1 MIGRKTPHRK
11 RKFEFRTPQKHASP
25 FVFKRK
31 RHQVENDDND
41 KNERIKH
48 MQVHDN
54 ELRQKY
60 FKSHEATNN
69 PHAEI
74 FDALC
79 AIVERTID
87 HTASSTTSSG
97 ETNKQLLHVLDAAA
111 VIIKTEFASAATSNT
126 DDESGSNSP
135 HHDSV
140 HTLIR
145 SLEEKLE
152 GLDRCEN
159 EWKSFHDM
167 LPSVLSDQPLESS
180 VVVQDDRPFPCVEIP
195 AKLAHDQKELTKRV
209 QTVGTKMH
217 FLESSLYEVERMVH
231 VSDALRSALFDAFHA
246 SEFQGYQHMQ
256 SPKDAIKALMA
267 LFD

>member
-1 MIGRKTPHRK
+1 MAKKTIVGMK

-140 HTLIR
+140 HTLIVR
-145 SLEEKLE
+145 
-152 GLDRCEN
+152 
-159 EWKSFHDM
+159 WKKN
-167 LPSVLSDQPLESS
+167 LKESS

>member
-1 MIGRKTPHRK
+1 MAKKTIVGK

-41 KNERIKH
+41 KNERIKR

-126 DDESGSNSP
+126 D
-135 HHDSV
+135 
-140 HTLIR
+140 
-145 SLEEKLE
+145 
-152 GLDRCEN
+152 
-159 EWKSFHDM
+159 
-167 LPSVLSDQPLESS
+167 
-180 VVVQDDRPFPCVEIP
+180 
-195 AKLAHDQKELTKRV
+195 
-209 QTVGTKMH
+209 MH